1 MLMHASSAKIP
12 RLLVSGTP
20 TWVMPWQRSGFQ
32 YSVTNFKMISVEK
45 PPTKSLAIPQRPDK
59 QWLAEDLSRFVT
71 KAAKMCCIHLKTA

>member
-1 MLMHASSAKIP
+1 
-12 RLLVSGTP
+12 
-20 TWVMPWQRSGFQ
+20 
-32 YSVTNFKMISVEK
+32 MISVEK